1 MGGKYAKPETPGLTA
16 HVEKGT
22 KKLEPFALTIRAAQA
37 KRNEAV
43 DAQRE
48 RKKGKNR

>member
-1 MGGKYAKPETPGLTA
+1 LGGKYAKPETPGLTA

-22 KKLEPFALTIRAAQA
+22 KELEPFALTISAAQA

-43 DAQRE
+43 NAQWQ